1 MRFHAFIIT
10 LTLASFLSADTVN
23 FKNGDKLTGEILK
36 LQGGKLTFKTA
47 AMGTIKINTT
57 DIASLTAET
66 DMSVKVKGQ
75 DAKVGRLAAQ
85 NNTTNLV
92 GKDPL
97 NAIAADQI
105 DSIETLA
112 SLRAAIFDKGQKFSG
127 GIDVGIS
134 STSGNTNT
142 GSYYVR
148 SLATLSEVM
157 AGGFKD
163 PLSIKADYLYKKE
176 KDQLTGRR
184 GRLEG
189 RYDSLFLEKISVF
202 FLERVAFDE
211 FSDLD
216 LRVEEQ
222 LGLSQKFIT
231 QPRYSLSGDLGVT
244 RIDSFFETSPTEGDF
259 GLVVGGHLGW
269 RIIGSLHFT
278 EDVEFK
284 PEFGEFSNY
293 LVKAETGLSTK
304 LSAQWKVS
312 FIHQLDYDNRPP
324 AGTSGTDKNLI
335 LTFGYS
341 F

>member
-1 MRFHAFIIT
+1 MRFHAFIIV
-10 LTLASFLSADTVN
+10 LTLAASLSADTVN

-36 LQGGKLTFKTA
+36 LGGGKLTFKTA
-47 AMGTIKINTT
+47 ALGTVQISTS
-57 DIASLTAET
+57 DIASLNGET
-66 DMSVKVKGQ
+66 DMNVKVKGQ
-75 DAKVGRLAAQ
+75 DAKVGRLTAQ
-85 NNTTNLV
+85 GDSTNLV

-112 SLRAAIFDKGQKFSG
+112 SLQAAISAQGQQFSG

-134 STSGNTNT
+134 SSSGNTDT
-142 GSYYVR
+142 ESFFVR
-148 SLATLSEVM
+148 GKATLSEVM

-176 KDQLTGRR
+176 NEEITARR
-184 GRLEG
+184 GQLEG
-189 RYDSLFLEKISVF
+189 RYDSLFLEKTSVF

-231 QPRYSLSGDLGVT
+231 QPRYSISGDLGLT
-244 RIDSFFETSPTEGDF
+244 RIDSFFETSEDEGEF
-259 GLVVGGHLGW
+259 GLVVGGHVSW
-269 RIIGSLHFT
+269 RIIGSLYFT
-278 EDVEFK
+278 EDIEFK
-284 PEFGEFSNY
+284 PTFADFSDY
-293 LVKAETGLSTK
+293 LMKAETGLSTK

-312 FIHQLDYDNRPP
+312 LIHQLDYDNQPP
-324 AGTSGTDKNLI
+324 TGTSGTDKNLI